1 MPARNFLSLFFTCI
15 LIISC
20 VDKPISKPKEVS
32 TNQYEFDLQGHRGA
46 RGLLPENSLEAF
58 KKAID
63 IGVNTLELDVVIS
76 KDAKVV
82 VSHEAYMNP
91 EICLKPD
98 CSQIQN
104 KDEFNLYTM
113 DYEQIKQFDCG
124 SKKHPRFP
132 NQKNIKTYKPLLSE
146 VLHLSSLN
154 DSETISALNFNIEL
168 KSLPENDEVYHPE
181 PMRFIELVI
190 DEIERS
196 KVSTRNIILQSFDRR
211 IVDMITKKFP
221 EYKIAYLVESGS
233 IDDNLSKLERHAEI
247 YSPLYTLLDSVQIK
261 KAHKLGIKVIPWTV
275 NNVSDM
281 KNLLKMGVDG
291 IITDYPD
298 KAKPFHK

>member
-1 MPARNFLSLFFTCI
+1 M
-15 LIISC
+15 IISC
-20 VDKPISKPKEVS
+20 VDKPKSKPKEVS
-32 TNQYEFDLQGHRGA
+32 TNQYKFDLQGHRGA

-63 IGVNTLELDVVIS
+63 IAVNTLELDVVIS

-98 CSQIQN
+98 GSQIQN
-104 KDEFNLYTM
+104 KDEFNLYKM
-113 DYEQIKQFDCG
+113 DYKQIKQFDCG
-124 SKKHPRFP
+124 SKNHPRFP

-154 DSETISALNFNIEL
+154 DSEIKSALNFNIEL
-168 KSLPENDEVYHPE
+168 KSLPEYDEVYHPE

-190 DEIERS
+190 GEIEKS
-196 KVSTRNIILQSFDRR
+196 KVSASNITLQSFDRR
-211 IVDMITKKFP
+211 IVDILTEKFP
-221 EYKIAYLVESGS
+221 EYKIAYLVESGNV
-233 IDDNLSKLERHAEI
+233 DDNLSKLERHAEI

-275 NNVSDM
+275 NNISDM